1 VSCLSRTPTLR
12 LKADTTDDIVTVHLH
27 ARCRSPPHDR
37 SGGGKADTTYDARVQ
52 IKMHPVPHRSEPL
65 ARAYAACEALAR
77 SHYENFPVA
86 SRLLPPSMRPHVAAV
101 YAFARVADDI
111 ADEGTAPTADRL
123 IELNAWQRRLHAA
136 VTVGRPADAPH
147 AHEDLIVVALAHS
160 IRSLDLPI
168 ALFDDL
174 LSAFAQDT
182 MTTRYGSWDEVLDYC
197 RRSAN
202 PVGRL
207 VLRIAGYRDDALD
220 RSADALCTA
229 LQLTNFWQDVGRDW
243 RAGRLYVPGDV
254 AAACGAREA
263 ELNGPSL
270 TAPWMAA
277 LDRCVAETRRHF
289 DAGREVCDAVR
300 GRLRY
305 ELRFTWLGGA
315 RMLDRV
321 RHTGAA
327 LLTDRPTLG
336 ARDLPVILWRAARWR
351 WQDR

>member
-1 VSCLSRTPTLR
+1 M
-12 LKADTTDDIVTVHLH
+12 
-27 ARCRSPPHDR
+27 PPVR
-37 SGGGKADTTYDARVQ
+37 
-52 IKMHPVPHRSEPL
+52 PPPELL

-111 ADEGTAPTADRL
+111 ADEGAAPPAERL
-123 IELNAWQRRLHAA
+123 AQLNAWQRRLHAA
-136 VTVGRPADAPH
+136 VAVERAADEPH
-147 AHEDLIVVALAHS
+147 EHEDLIVVALAHS
-160 IRSLDLPI
+160 IRWLDLPI

-220 RSADALCTA
+220 KSSDALCTA
-229 LQLTNFWQDVGRDW
+229 LQLTNFWQDLGRDW
-243 RAGRLYVPGDV
+243 RAGRLYVPRAV
-254 AAACGAREA
+254 AAGCGASETA
-263 ELNGPSL
+263 LNGPSL

-277 LDRCVAETRRHF
+277 LDQCVAETRRHF

-300 GRLRY
+300 GRLGY

-315 RMLDRV
+315 RMLDHVER
-321 RHTGAA
+321 TGAA

-336 ARDLPVILWRAARWR
+336 ARDLPVILWRAARWPS
-351 WQDR
+351 